1 MEEYEGACAFDVL
14 FTRNLPH
21 ILEKI
26 FFLLDYESFKA
37 CIEVNSSLSELL
49 QSVSY
54 TKKAR
59 SVFWEEIDK
68 QERQLLF
75 ASRHGRTDVVGR
87 LLSTGMLEVDC
98 TPLHANARG
107 DVFRFNTPLL
117 EAVVHGQHE
126 VVQFLI
132 ERGADPNKPYRH
144 MPMNSAAQKGHEKV
158 VRVFL
163 DAGMDPDESGRQGY
177 TPMHFAARNGHKNV
191 VKMLIDAGAHIDK
204 TNQFGDTPLHW
215 AADEGQSDMYQF
227 LLDNGADPN
236 KADNAG
242 STPCYIADIRI
253 RQGISNTEFLI
264 LEEDL

>member
-1 MEEYEGACAFDVL
+1 MEECGGVCSFNVL
-14 FTRNLPH
+14 LTKNVPH

-49 QSVSY
+49 KSAAY

-75 ASRHGRTDVVGR
+75 ASRDGRTDVVGR

-191 VKMLIDAGAHIDK
+191 VRMLIDAGAHIDK

>member
-1 MEEYEGACAFDVL
+1 MEEYGGVCSFNVL
-14 FTRNLPH
+14 LTKNVPH

-49 QSVSY
+49 KSAAY

-68 QERQLLF
+68 EERQLLN
-75 ASRHGRTDVVGR
+75 ASRDGRTDEVRR

-98 TPLHANARG
+98 TPLQVNTYG
-107 DVFRFNTPLL
+107 EVFSFSTPLL
-117 EAVVHGQHE
+117 EAATHGHHE
-126 VVQFLI
+126 VVQLLI
-132 ERGADPNKPYRH
+132 ERGADANKPYRH
-144 MPMNSAAQKGHEKV
+144 GPMIWAAQKGHENV
-158 VRVFL
+158 ARVFL
-163 DAGMDPDESGRQGY
+163 DGGMDPDESDRQGN
-177 TPMHFAARNGHKNV
+177 TPLHFAASEGHINV
-191 VKMLIDAGAHIDK
+191 AKVLLDAGAHPDK
-204 TNQFGDTPLHW
+204 TNRYGDTPLHW

-242 STPCYIADIRI
+242 NTPCYIADIRI
-253 RQGISNTEFLI
+253 RQGRSITEVLI
-264 LEEDL
+264 LEND